1 MMQVRIKLVCG
12 EKGCMG
18 MMEKRY
24 VGKPD
29 FGQEPKIIYV
39 CPACGRKIE
48 PLYDV
53 LFSKERR

>member
-18 MMEKRY
+18 RMEKRC
-24 VGKPD
+24 VGKPG
-29 FGQEPKIIYV
+29 FGQEPKSIYV
-39 CPACGRKIE
+39 CPLCGRKIE

-53 LFSKERR
+53 LFSKEMR